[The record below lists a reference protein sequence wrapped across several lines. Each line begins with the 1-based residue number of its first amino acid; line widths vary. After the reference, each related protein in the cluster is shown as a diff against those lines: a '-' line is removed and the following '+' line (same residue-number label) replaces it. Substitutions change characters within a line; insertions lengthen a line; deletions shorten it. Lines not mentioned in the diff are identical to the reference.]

1 LLIYSP
7 YELCYIFGAKVRVP
21 SFELPENDE
30 QQVVESELMNREDY
44 DRILE
49 AGWFYSSIRMR
60 HTDQC

>member
-1 LLIYSP
+1 
-7 YELCYIFGAKVRVP
+7 VP